1 MSYLDYQKIDD
12 YQLVELNKEINNLT
26 EEKVIFISNYVGYP
40 INEYMKITISNDR
53 MEAKVRFYPPSNDGK
68 RMDIDEMK
76 GDLKALGIKYG
87 IDERVFQV

>member
-1 MSYLDYQKIDD
+1 MENANGYFQVVRSKEGTSLRLFPEKGNGQKLDINDIMSYLDYQNIDD

-53 MEAKVRFYPPSNDGK
+53 MEA
-68 RMDIDEMK
+68 
-76 GDLKALGIKYG
+76 
-87 IDERVFQV
+87 